1 MGSSDGA
8 RVVGSETLLTW
19 NEITSKTYG
28 MNFKDLIESHPEIV
42 LDRHSLSLSAQSR
55 PTEIAD
61 AFSRFG
67 VVMLK
72 DALPPAVLE
81 RCAEAFRRFVQSL
94 GTEQGMAAG
103 EKRRPQRENTE
114 AYAASWH
121 SPWMVRHED
130 RFPAAVIMS
139 AVIRSWIWDIVE
151 EICSSSHIAILL
163 KWCTARH
170 SVDQSLG
177 VGAHQDA
184 KVVAAE
190 APFSIWIP
198 FHDITPP
205 ANSGLG
211 FVVPSPD
218 RLLPTLP
225 HDDVGPDYVLSDLAK
240 LWIPHYAAGDLTI
253 HSKFSP
259 HFTTG
264 YGTLSDRFSL
274 EIRAMSRSTAPEKYL
289 DPAMYV
295 SRRNGIPTIVEVRG
309 SPELGV
315 QGFFD
320 SADLSTAT
328 SKELRKVI

>member
-1 MGSSDGA
+1 
-8 RVVGSETLLTW
+8 
-19 NEITSKTYG
+19 

-42 LDRHSLSLSAQSR
+42 LDRHSLSFSEQSR
-55 PTEIAD
+55 TTEIAE

-72 DALPPAVLE
+72 EALPPALLE
-81 RCAEAFRRFVQSL
+81 PCAEAFRCFVHS
-94 GTEQGMAAG
+94 
-103 EKRRPQRENTE
+103 QRDDTQ

-121 SPWMVRHED
+121 SPWMVRHGD
-130 RFPAAVIMS
+130 RFPAAVVMS

-151 EICSSSHIAILL
+151 DICGSSHIAILL

-170 SVDQSLG
+170 SVDKSLG

-184 KVVAAE
+184 KVVASE

-198 FHDITPP
+198 FQQIAPP
-205 ANSGLG
+205 ADSGLG

-218 RLLPTLP
+218 CILPTLP
-225 HDDVGPDYVLSDLAK
+225 HDDVGADYVLSDLAK
-240 LWIPHYAAGDLTI
+240 LWIPRYSAGDLTI

-274 EIRAMSRSTAPEKYL
+274 EIRAMSRSTAPQEYL
-289 DPAMYV
+289 DPVIYV
-295 SRRNGIPTIVEVRG
+295 SRRNGIPTIVEARG
-309 SPELGV
+309 SRELGV
-315 QGFFD
+315 QDFLD
-320 SADLSTAT
+320 SADLASSRLHSAE
-328 SKELRKVI
+328 S